1 MPAEVRVIPSLLEAL
16 AGVPDPRAQRGRRY
30 SVATVLTFAVCAML
44 CGARSLYAIAQW
56 GRDSG
61 SAEVRSA
68 LGINRTSTPSVATL
82 FALPAPGE
90 RFGRAWSRDRHG
102 DRHETR
108 LLLASAALAE
118 YLDWPHL
125 GQVCATVRQIT
136 QKGVTRTETSYAITS
151 LPPRCAGPRR
161 LLAIGRGHWGIE
173 NRLHWVRDVTFD
185 EDRCQ
190 VRTGAAPQV
199 LAAVRNAAIGVLR
212 RAGHP
217 NIAAALRRHAAH
229 PHEALRLL
237 DLLP

>member
-1 MPAEVRVIPSLLEAL
+1 LAAALLASMEFADLVVTGDAQFCQRELSRQVVAGGGDYFWVVKENQPDLWEA
-16 AGVPDPRAQRGRRY
+16 
-30 SVATVLTFAVCAML
+30 
-44 CGARSLYAIAQW
+44 I
-56 GRDSG
+56 
-61 SAEVRSA
+61 
-68 LGINRTSTPSVATL
+68 ATL
-82 FALPAPGE
+82 FALPPPGE

-102 DRHETR
+102 DRHESR
-108 LLLASAALAE
+108 LLLASAALGA

-136 QKGVTRTETSYAITS
+136 HKGTTRTETRYAITS
-151 LPPRCAGPRR
+151 LTPARAAPRR

-199 LAAVRNAAIGVLR
+199 LAAVRNTAIGVLR
-212 RAGHP
+212 RAGHT

-229 PHEALRLL
+229 PLDALRLL
-237 DLLP
+237 GLLP

>member
-1 MPAEVRVIPSLLEAL
+1 MELADLVVTGDAQFCQRELSRQVVARGGDYFWVVKENQPDLWEA
-16 AGVPDPRAQRGRRY
+16 
-30 SVATVLTFAVCAML
+30 
-44 CGARSLYAIAQW
+44 I
-56 GRDSG
+56 
-61 SAEVRSA
+61 
-68 LGINRTSTPSVATL
+68 ATL
-82 FALPAPGE
+82 FALPPPGE

-108 LLLASAALAE
+108 LLLASAALGE

-237 DLLP
+237 GLLP